1 MLSSP
6 SHKTKQSLIVTFK
19 KLQKQNKTK
28 KTREKNRA
36 PSDLTELLISYVPGG
51 NLRSSDMAPLD
62 VHCILCVLYF

>member
-6 SHKTKQSLIVTFK
+6 SHKAKQSLIVTFK
-19 KLQKQNKTK
+19 KLQKNKK